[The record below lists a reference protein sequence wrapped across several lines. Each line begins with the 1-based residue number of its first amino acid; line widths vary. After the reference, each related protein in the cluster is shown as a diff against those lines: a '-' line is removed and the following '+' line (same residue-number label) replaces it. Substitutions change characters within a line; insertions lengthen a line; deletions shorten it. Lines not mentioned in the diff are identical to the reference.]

1 MGKFQLCCSIYCVIL
16 ILHSKHQQKNMSK
29 PKFQEHVTRKK
40 TCQFKE
46 KCPVKKCER
55 LDESKCRILNC
66 NAYVAIAYQDA
77 WYPGMD
83 FEVKDKENFV
93 VKFMTTTRK
102 LGQYK
107 WPLRED
113 IQTVQKQFLISAG
126 FVPDCLNFE
135 WLWNV
140 KEAPTKDNIYN
151 IYKKYS

>member
-1 MGKFQLCCSIYCVIL
+1 
-16 ILHSKHQQKNMSK
+16 
-29 PKFQEHVTRKK
+29 
-40 TCQFKE
+40 
-46 KCPVKKCER
+46 
-55 LDESKCRILNC
+55 
-66 NAYVAIAYQDA
+66 
-77 WYPGMD
+77 MD